1 MVDFGFYKDTYRG
14 QVLSQ
19 EDWDVFSARAQ
30 EHMDRFKRIY
40 MVTGQGE
47 ELAVCAMAE
56 ALYSFRDG
64 GGAVSSASIGSV
76 SVRYDPC
83 MDLSAK
89 GQERELFRILRR
101 YMQVYR
107 GVSV

>member
-1 MVDFGFYKDTYRG
+1 MVGYGFYKDTYRG
-14 QVLSQ
+14 DVLSQ
-19 EDWDVFSARAQ
+19 EEWEVYSLRAR

-40 MVTGQGE
+40 VVEGEQE

-56 ALYSFRDG
+56 ALHSFRDG
-64 GGAVSSASIGSV
+64 DGAVSSASIGSV
-76 SVRYDPC
+76 SVKYDAC
-83 MDLSAK
+83 VDLTAK

-101 YMQVYR
+101 YMRVYR